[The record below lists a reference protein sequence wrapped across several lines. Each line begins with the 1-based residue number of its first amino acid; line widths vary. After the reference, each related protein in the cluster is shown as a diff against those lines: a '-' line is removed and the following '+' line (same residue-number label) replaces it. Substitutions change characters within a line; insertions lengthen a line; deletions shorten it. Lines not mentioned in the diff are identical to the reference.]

1 MDALPSSGGLPSTS
15 VHMPGQRYR
24 NERRDGG
31 YESDDEPEHQQGHA
45 RSTARPASNVG
56 SPSNAQLEGCD
67 SVTSMGDL
75 EIEVMKD
82 LWKRVSVLDPEARV
96 RAAEWLARA
105 ARDHRHEPDHDLPF

>member
-1 MDALPSSGGLPSTS
+1 
-15 VHMPGQRYR
+15 
-24 NERRDGG
+24 
-31 YESDDEPEHQQGHA
+31 
-45 RSTARPASNVG
+45 
-56 SPSNAQLEGCD
+56 
-67 SVTSMGDL
+67 MGDL